1 MKNLIIIP
9 ARKNSKRVKNKNL
22 VKVLKK
28 PLIFWT
34 IKYAKKFNKKNY
46 DVVVSS
52 DCSKIKKICIT
63 ERVTFL
69 KRPNKISNDH
79 ASMYDVILHAKNNL
93 NQNYKYIILLQPTS
107 PLRKI
112 NLINESIKILNYKK
126 NFDSLI
132 HLIKDSSFTGT
143 VKNKIWK
150 PEFNYGKRSQDLNK
164 KYIVS
169 GNLYVYRASLF
180 SKKIKFPKKT
190 YALISSD
197 EKWIDIDCKEDF
209 EILNFYLK
217 ETKTRKTLVS
227 SS

>member
-22 VKVLKK
+22 VKVLNK

-52 DCSKIKKICIT
+52 DCNKIKKICIT
-63 ERVTFL
+63 EKVTFL
-69 KRPNKISNDH
+69 KRPKKISNDY
-79 ASMYDVILHAKNNL
+79 ASMHDVILHVKNNL
-93 NQNYKYIILLQPTS
+93 SQNYKYIILLQPTS

-112 NLINESIKILNYKK
+112 NLINESIKILNNKK

-143 VKNKIWK
+143 VKNKIWR
-150 PEFNYGKRSQDLNK
+150 PEFNYNKRSQDINK

-180 SKKIKFPKKT
+180 SKKIKLPKKT
-190 YALISSD
+190 YPLISSD

-217 ETKTRKTLVS
+217 EKKTRKILLS
-227 SS
+227 